1 VFPRG
6 MPVGEKVFLEDMGDE
21 FSGRENS
28 EIVILPVP
36 YDKTSTWGK
45 GADKGPFALLEAS
58 SELELYDVE
67 TSSEVYRHGIF
78 THPPMDVASLDPEG
92 MVEKVKLAAA
102 GLIDEKKFVVTIGG
116 EHSVSIGAVM
126 AHAEK
131 FDNMCVLQLDAHADL
146 RKEYKGSPY
155 NHACVMA
162 RVKEICPFVQ
172 AGIRSISPE
181 EVAGV
186 TREDIFFSHE
196 IQKNPD
202 WVSRVLNRLGL
213 NVYVSIDLDVFDPA
227 FLPSTGTP
235 QPGGL
240 EWFQVTSLLRAVSE
254 SKNVVG
260 FDVVELCPNP
270 SEKSSDMLAATLV
283 YRFLSYIFLRK

>member
-1 VFPRG
+1 MDR
-6 MPVGEKVFLEDMGDE
+6 KVFLEDMGDE
-21 FSGRENS
+21 FSARENS

-36 YDKTSTWGK
+36 YDGTSTWVK

-67 TSSEVYRHGIF
+67 TCGEVYRNGIF
-78 THPPMDVASLDPEG
+78 THPPVEVAGIEPCE
-92 MVEKVKLAAA
+92 MVKKVKAVTS
-102 GLIDEKKFVVTIGG
+102 GLIDEGKFVVTIGG
-116 EHSVSIGAVM
+116 EHSVSTGPIT
-126 AHAEK
+126 AHSEK

-172 AGIRSISPE
+172 VGIRSMSAE
-181 EVAGV
+181 EAAVM
-186 TREDIFFSHE
+186 TREDVFFAHE
-196 IQKNPD
+196 IKNSPD
-202 WVSRVLNRLGL
+202 WISRVVDRLGL

-240 EWFQVTSLLRAVSE
+240 DWFQVTSLLKAVSE
-254 SKNVVG
+254 SKNIVG
-260 FDVVELCPNP
+260 FDVVELCPHP
-270 SEKSSDMLAATLV
+270 SEKSSDMLAASLV
-283 YRFLSYIFLRK
+283 YKTLNYVFMNR

>member
-1 VFPRG
+1 MEG
-6 MPVGEKVFLEDMGDE
+6 KVFLEDMGDE
-21 FSGRENS
+21 FSGRESS

-36 YDKTSTWGK
+36 YDETSTWIK

-67 TSSEVYRHGIF
+67 TSSEVYTHGIF
-78 THPPMDVASLDPEG
+78 THPPLEVAGLSPAD
-92 MVEKVKLAAA
+92 MVKKVKTVTA

-116 EHSVSIGAVM
+116 EHSVSIGPVM

-131 FDNMCVLQLDAHADL
+131 FENMCVLQLDAHADL

-155 NHACVMA
+155 NHASVMA
-162 RVKEICPFVQ
+162 RVKEICPAVQ
-172 AGIRSISPE
+172 VGIRSISSE

-186 TREDIFFSHE
+186 TREDIFYAHE
-196 IQKNPD
+196 IKKTPD
-202 WVSRVLNRLGL
+202 WVSRVVNRLGL

-240 EWFQVTSLLRAVSE
+240 DWQEVTALLKAVSE

-270 SEKSSDMLAATLV
+270 SQKSSDMLAATLV
-283 YRFLSYIFLRK
+283 YRFLSYVFLGK

>member
-1 VFPRG
+1 MDR
-6 MPVGEKVFLEDMGDE
+6 KVFLEDMGDE
-21 FSGRENS
+21 FSARENS

-36 YDKTSTWGK
+36 YDGTSTWVK

-67 TSSEVYRHGIF
+67 TCGEVYRHGIF
-78 THPPMDVASLDPEG
+78 THPPMEVAGIEPCE
-92 MVEKVKLAAA
+92 MVKEVKAVTS
-102 GLIDEKKFVVTIGG
+102 GLINEGKFVVTIGG
-116 EHSVSIGAVM
+116 EHSVSTGAVM
-126 AHAEK
+126 AHSEK

-146 RKEYKGSPY
+146 RNEYKGSPY

-172 AGIRSISPE
+172 VGIRSMSAE
-181 EVAGV
+181 EAAGM
-186 TREDIFFSHE
+186 TREDVFFAHE
-196 IQKNPD
+196 IKNSPD
-202 WVSRVLNRLGL
+202 WIPRVVNRLGL

-240 EWFQVTSLLRAVSE
+240 DWFQVTSLLRAVSE

-260 FDVVELCPNP
+260 FDVVELCPRP
-270 SEKSSDMLAATLV
+270 EEKSSDMLAASLV
-283 YRFLSYIFLRK
+283 YKTLNYVFMNR

>member
-1 VFPRG
+1 MDR
-6 MPVGEKVFLEDMGDE
+6 KVFLEDMGDE
-21 FSGRENS
+21 FSARENS

-36 YDKTSTWGK
+36 YDGTSTWVK

-67 TSSEVYRHGIF
+67 TCGEVYRHGIF
-78 THPPMDVASLDPEG
+78 THPPMEVAGIEPCE
-92 MVEKVKLAAA
+92 MVKKVKAVTSE
-102 GLIDEKKFVVTIGG
+102 LINEGKFVVTIGG
-116 EHSVSIGAVM
+116 EHSVSTGPIA
-126 AHAEK
+126 AHSEK

-146 RKEYKGSPY
+146 RNEYKGSPF

-172 AGIRSISPE
+172 VGIRSMSAE
-181 EVAGV
+181 EAAGMI
-186 TREDIFFSHE
+186 REDVFFAHE
-196 IQKNPD
+196 IKNSPD
-202 WVSRVLNRLGL
+202 WISRVVNRLGL

-240 EWFQVTSLLRAVSE
+240 DWFQVTSLLRAVSE
-254 SKNVVG
+254 SKNIVG
-260 FDVVELCPNP
+260 FDVVELCPQP
-270 SEKSSDMLAATLV
+270 EEKSSDMLAASLV
-283 YRFLSYIFLRK
+283 YKILNYVFMNR

>member
-1 VFPRG
+1 MEG
-6 MPVGEKVFLEDMGDE
+6 KVFLEDMGDE
-21 FSGRENS
+21 FSGREGA

-36 YDKTSTWGK
+36 YDETSTWGK

-58 SELELYDVE
+58 SELELYDAE
-67 TSSEVYRHGIF
+67 TCSEVYRHGIF
-78 THPPMDVASLDPEG
+78 THPPVDVAGLEPGD
-92 MVEKVKLAAA
+92 MVQKVKGTSAS
-102 GLIDEKKFVVTIGG
+102 LIDEKKFVVTIGG
-116 EHSVSIGAVM
+116 EHSVSIGSIM

-131 FDNMCVLQLDAHADL
+131 FGNMCVLQLDAHADL
-146 RKEYKGSPY
+146 RNEYKGSSY

-172 AGIRSISPE
+172 AGIRSISSE
-181 EVAGV
+181 EVASTV
-186 TREDIFFSHE
+186 KEDIFYSHE
-196 IQKNPD
+196 IKVTND
-202 WVSRVLNRLGL
+202 WISRVVNRLGL

-227 FLPSTGTP
+227 FVPSTGTP

-240 EWFQVTSLLRAVSE
+240 DWQEVTALLKAVSQ

-270 SEKSSDMLAATLV
+270 SERSSDMLAATLV
-283 YRFLSYIFLRK
+283 YRFLSYIFLNR

>member
-1 VFPRG
+1 MDR
-6 MPVGEKVFLEDMGDE
+6 KVFLEDMGDE
-21 FSGRENS
+21 FSGKENS

-36 YDKTSTWGK
+36 YDETSTWGK
-45 GADKGPFALLEAS
+45 GTDKGPFALLEAS
-58 SELELYDVE
+58 QELELYDVE
-67 TSSEVYRHGIF
+67 TCAEVYRHGIF
-78 THPPMDVASLDPEG
+78 THPDLAVAGLEPQE
-92 MVEKVKLAAA
+92 MVKKVKTVTA
-102 GLIDEKKFVVTIGG
+102 GLIDEKKFIVTVGG
-116 EHSVSIGAVM
+116 EHSVSIGSVM

-172 AGIRSISPE
+172 VGIRSLSAE
-181 EVAGV
+181 EAAGAV
-186 TREDIFFSHE
+186 REDIFYAHE
-196 IQKNPD
+196 IKNTAD
-202 WVSRVLNRLGL
+202 WVSKVVKRLGL

-227 FLPSTGTP
+227 FVPSTGTP

-240 EWFQVTSLLRAVSE
+240 DWREVTSLLKAVSE

-270 SEKSSDMLAATLV
+270 LERSSDMLAATLV
-283 YRFLSYIFLRK
+283 YRFLSYIFMNR

>member
-1 VFPRG
+1 MDR
-6 MPVGEKVFLEDMGDE
+6 KVFLEDMGDE
-21 FSGRENS
+21 FSARENS

-36 YDKTSTWGK
+36 YDGTSTWVK

-67 TSSEVYRHGIF
+67 TCGEVYRNGIF
-78 THPPMDVASLDPEG
+78 THPPMEVAGIEPCE
-92 MVEKVKLAAA
+92 MVKKVKAVTS
-102 GLIDEKKFVVTIGG
+102 GLIDEGKFVVTIGG
-116 EHSVSIGAVM
+116 EHSVSTGPIT
-126 AHAEK
+126 AHSEK

-172 AGIRSISPE
+172 VGIRSMSAE
-181 EVAGV
+181 EAAVM
-186 TREDIFFSHE
+186 TREDVFFAHE
-196 IQKNPD
+196 IKNSPD
-202 WVSRVLNRLGL
+202 WISRVVDRLGL

-240 EWFQVTSLLRAVSE
+240 DWFQVTSLLKAVSE
-254 SKNVVG
+254 SKNIVG
-260 FDVVELCPNP
+260 FDVVELCPHP
-270 SEKSSDMLAATLV
+270 SEKSSDMLAASLV
-283 YRFLSYIFLRK
+283 YKTLNYVFMNR